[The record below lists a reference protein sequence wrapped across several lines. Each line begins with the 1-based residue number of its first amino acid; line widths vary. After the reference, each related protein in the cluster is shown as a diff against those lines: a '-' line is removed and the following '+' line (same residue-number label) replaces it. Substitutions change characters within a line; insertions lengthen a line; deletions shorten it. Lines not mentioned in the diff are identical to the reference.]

1 MQLFAMQTERET
13 ERERGSESER
23 GEERRSRVYD
33 FVSSETFPAD

>member
-13 ERERGSESER
+13 KRERGSEREGGR
-23 GEERRSRVYD
+23 EWSRVYD